1 MRASVGRRL
10 ARALASR
17 ATTTT
22 TAHPDARARATARA
36 YGQLSDPNTFELLQ
50 GPEGRVIIDKCVFAS
65 VTARAASSAPSLSD
79 STFRVSPLAVTTRV
93 DSR

>member
-22 TAHPDARARATARA
+22 TTVRPDGCARATARA

-50 GPEGRVIIDKCVFAS
+50 GPEGRVVIDKCVFAS
-65 VTARAASSAPSLSD
+65 VTARASSSAPSD
-79 STFRVSPLAVTTRV
+79 
-93 DSR
+93 